1 MDFSTAAAKD
11 LFLDFGDNDDLGV
24 LAALSH
30 NDPEMI
36 DASPYARPPGLFSPT
51 LVLRPATPAP
61 PAHDDDIRN
70 RDSTW
75 SYATGQRP
83 PYPETSPDWLSKK
96 EVIRRLYLV
105 DNLPL
110 REIVDIMAK
119 DHAFL
124 ATERMYKRRF
134 LEWKWKKYNSKSL
147 RASQANGDT
156 VERSQGYNTCRRPFK
171 RHYIGSSTVA
181 SKQVASKVGFP
192 RGRQAEAERASCL
205 LSSASRMVPFGKSS
219 DRRLQALCASTRD
232 LICGWSRQYPIWDHL
247 QNFTLPPLPPGIVS
261 VKESFHSSWRFF
273 RNEDCNRGGLLLR
286 QAFRGL
292 EAILDND
299 PMETFRHLF
308 LQIPYELRME
318 AVDKLYFSHIGELLK
333 LKRPGQPVT
342 QIATLLNEMLT
353 ESYEEYCSGLEHLHH
368 AALDFATEVWGTEDV
383 KTLDF
388 MMEVDNLDDN
398 LNSQW
403 STQISENL
411 QRLKLQASESLGPDS
426 LDVLW
431 LEGEELETSCNP
443 SEAMGL
449 HAEHVS
455 RLHTYMGNA
464 SFEEWEDLDII
475 SLLAFAH
482 WSLCQLLEE
491 SGDVEASIPYC
502 RESIRVLSH
511 ASEMAMDEW
520 HKEKLALQ
528 SLRFSL
534 KLVED
539 LDNLN
544 MCEEADR
551 LRSNIAASENL
562 RGLEKKDMQEAWPD
576 VVLM

>member
-1 MDFSTAAAKD
+1 MDFSTAVATD

-61 PAHDDDIRN
+61 PANDDDIRN

-83 PYPETSPDWLSKK
+83 PYPETSRDWLSKK

-119 DHAFL
+119 EHAFL

-134 LEWKWKKYNSKSL
+134 LEWKWKKYNSKGL
-147 RASQANGDT
+147 RASQAKGDT

-181 SKQVASKVGFP
+181 SKVRFP

-205 LSSASRMVPFGKSS
+205 LSSASRMVVFGKSS

-232 LICGWSRQYPIWDHL
+232 LICGWYRQYPIWDHL
-247 QNFTLPPLPPGIVS
+247 QNFTIPSLPPDIMLIV
-261 VKESFHSSWRFF
+261 ESFYSFKQFF
-273 RNEDCNRGGLLLR
+273 VNDDYKQGGLFLR

-292 EAILDND
+292 GAILDND
-299 PMETFRHLF
+299 PMQTFRHLF
-308 LQIPYELRME
+308 LQVPNTLTVE
-318 AVDKLYFSHIGELLK
+318 AVNKLYFPHIGELLK

-353 ESYEEYCSGLEHLHH
+353 GSYDEYCSGLEQLHH
-368 AALDFATEVWGTEDV
+368 AALDFFTEVWGKEDF
-383 KTLDF
+383 KTLQI
-388 MMEVDNLDDN
+388 MMELDI
-398 LNSQW
+398 LEGTLTSQW

-411 QRLKLQASESLGPDS
+411 QRLKLQASESLGPGS
-426 LDVLW
+426 LDVFW
-431 LEGEELETSCNP
+431 LESEQLERSCNP

-464 SFEEWEDLDII
+464 SFEEWEDTEILG
-475 SLLAFAH
+475 LLRSAH
-482 WSLCQLLEE
+482 WNLYVHLKQN
-491 SGDVEASIPYC
+491 GDAEASIPYL
-502 RESIRVLSH
+502 RETIRVLSY
-511 ASEMAMDEW
+511 ASEMATNEW
-520 HKEKLALQ
+520 EKEQ
-528 SLRFSL
+528 FTIESLRTSL
-534 KLVED
+534 GLVED
-539 LDNLN
+539 LNNSN

-551 LRSNIAASENL
+551 LRSDIAASEYL
-562 RGLEKKDMQEAWPD
+562 RGLEKNDMLEIWPD

>member
-1 MDFSTAAAKD
+1 MDFSTAVATD

-36 DASPYARPPGLFSPT
+36 DASPYARPPALFSPT

-61 PAHDDDIRN
+61 PANDDIRN

-83 PYPETSPDWLSKK
+83 PYPETSRDWLSKK

-119 DHAFL
+119 EHAFL

-181 SKQVASKVGFP
+181 SKVGFP
-192 RGRQAEAERASCL
+192 RGRQAEAERASRL
-205 LSSASRMVPFGKSS
+205 LSSASRTVLFGKSS

-232 LICGWSRQYPIWDHL
+232 LICGWYRQNPIWGHL
-247 QNFTLPPLPPGIVS
+247 QNFTIPRLPYAISCVR
-261 VKESFHSSWRFF
+261 ESFCSSWQFF
-273 RNEDCNRGGLLLR
+273 GNEDCNRGGLLLR

-299 PMETFRHLF
+299 PMDTFRLLF
-308 LQIPYELRME
+308 LQIPYKLTME
-318 AVDKLYFSHIGELLK
+318 AVEKLYFSHIGELLK
-333 LKRPGQPVT
+333 LKRLGQPVT

-353 ESYEEYCSGLEHLHH
+353 ESYEEYCSGLEQLHH

-383 KTLDF
+383 KTLLF
-388 MMEVDNLDDN
+388 MMEVDSLDDN
-398 LNSQW
+398 LNPQW

-411 QRLKLQASESLGPDS
+411 QRLKLQASDSLGPNS
-426 LDVLW
+426 SEVLCLDGLQ
-431 LEGEELETSCNP
+431 LTFSTNP
-443 SEAMGL
+443 SKAMRL

-455 RLHTYMGNA
+455 RLHTHMGHALFEGWEDPDMIKMLAYTHWNLCRYLTQSGNA
-464 SFEEWEDLDII
+464 
-475 SLLAFAH
+475 
-482 WSLCQLLEE
+482 
-491 SGDVEASIPYC
+491 EASIPYC
-502 RESIRVLSH
+502 RETIRVLSY
-511 ASEMAMDEW
+511 ASKTTMNESEKEQFAM
-520 HKEKLALQ
+520 K
-528 SLRFSL
+528 SLRFNL
-534 KLVED
+534 QLAED
-539 LDNLN
+539 LDKTN
-544 MCEEADR
+544 MCEEANR
-551 LRSNIAASENL
+551 LRSNIAASEYL
-562 RGLEKKDMQEAWPD
+562 RGLEKNDMRETWPD
-576 VVLM
+576 VNLR

>member
-1 MDFSTAAAKD
+1 MDFSTAVATD

-36 DASPYARPPGLFSPT
+36 DASPYARPPALFSPT

-61 PAHDDDIRN
+61 PANDDIRN

-83 PYPETSPDWLSKK
+83 PYPETSRDWLSKK

-119 DHAFL
+119 EHAFL
-124 ATERMYKRRF
+124 ATERMYKRHF

-171 RHYIGSSTVA
+171 RHYFASST
-181 SKQVASKVGFP
+181 VASKVGFP
-192 RGRQAEAERASCL
+192 RGRRTEAEMRTSCF
-205 LSSASRMVPFGKSS
+205 SIPASRMLLFGKSN
-219 DRRLQALCASTRD
+219 DRRLQALCASARD
-232 LICGWSRQYPIWDHL
+232 LICGWYRQYPIWDNL
-247 QNFTLPPLPPGIVS
+247 QNFKFPRLPYAIMCVG
-261 VKESFHSSWRFF
+261 ESFCSSWQFF
-273 RNEDCNRGGLLLR
+273 GDEDCNRGGLLLR

-299 PMETFRHLF
+299 PMETFRLLF
-308 LQIPYELRME
+308 LQTPYKLTME

-353 ESYEEYCSGLEHLHH
+353 ESYEEYCSGLEQLHH
-368 AALDFATEVWGTEDV
+368 AALDFATEVWGTEDA
-383 KTLDF
+383 KTLHF

-411 QRLKLQASESLGPDS
+411 QRLKLQASDSLGPNS
-426 LDVLW
+426 SEVLCLDGQQLRVS
-431 LEGEELETSCNP
+431 TNP
-443 SEAMGL
+443 SEVMRL

-455 RLHTYMGNA
+455 RLHTHMGNA
-464 SFEEWEDLDII
+464 SFDEWEDWDMI
-475 SLLAFAH
+475 SLLAYAH
-482 WSLCQLLEE
+482 WSLCLCLEE
-491 SGDVEASIPYC
+491 SGDAEAWIPYC
-502 RESIRVLSH
+502 RETIRVLSY
-511 ASEMAMDEW
+511 ASEMAMDDW
-520 HKEKLALQ
+520 DKERFAME
-528 SLRFSL
+528 SLGFSL
-534 KLVED
+534 KLAED
-539 LDNLN
+539 LDNIN
-544 MCEEADR
+544 MCEEANR
-551 LRSNIAASENL
+551 LRSNIAASEYL
-562 RGLEKKDMQEAWPD
+562 RGLEKNELLETWPD
-576 VVLM
+576 LVLV